1 MDLWSVR
8 FEIQDNFKNIFSE
21 YVEEFTGYISS
32 SLFVNEE
39 KDKKK
44 HGDFFLKNIASNEFG
59 EFHRNQIW
67 VLEVFFNQ
75 KPDINIIKRNLNYL
89 AYELKITG
97 YYFDEYSRTENHV
110 NILNISKVKQKNW
123 LKYNRKSFPII
134 NIDNFYIYGSNNNKN
149 YSVSKIPIKIDASTA
164 FGTGSH
170 ETTKCCLKALTF
182 ISIFTKSNR
191 ILDYGCGTGILG
203 IASKKIFKKSK
214 VTFVDID
221 KDAVKLT
228 KENLKLNN
236 ILLKKVY
243 LTNSYHSNKYTK
255 KQFYDLIFAN
265 ILSGPLKKLAPLFSL
280 IIKPN
285 SILILSGLL
294 IEQIPYMINWYNKY
308 GFKEKKIFYLNG
320 WGSVIMMRT
329 HKERYCTWKKILNY

>member
-21 YVEEFTGYISS
+21 YVEDFSGYVSS
-32 SLFVNEE
+32 SLFVNDE
-39 KDKKK
+39 KGKKK
-44 HGDFFLKNIASNEFG
+44 CTNIYSKNIAINKFG
-59 EFHRNQIW
+59 EFHQNQIW
-67 VLEVFFNQ
+67 VIEVLLNK
-75 KPDINIIKRNLNYL
+75 KPDINTIKCKLNYL
-89 AYELKITG
+89 ANELKTT
-97 YYFDEYSRTENHV
+97 EYCFNDNDSKETYANTV
-110 NILNISKVKQKNW
+110 YVSKVVQKDW

-134 NIDNFYIYGSNNNKN
+134 NVDNFYIYGSHFNKN
-149 YSVSKIPIKIDASTA
+149 CSVNKIPVKIDAATA

-170 ETTKCCLKALTF
+170 ETTKCCLKALSF
-182 ISIFTKSNR
+182 IFKISKSFR

-214 VTFVDID
+214 ITFVDID

-236 ILLKKVY
+236 ILLNEVY
-243 LTNSYHSNKYTK
+243 LTNSYHTNKYIK

-265 ILSGPLKKLAPLFSL
+265 ILFIPLKKLAPLFGL

-285 SILILSGLL
+285 SFIILSGILN
-294 IEQIPYMINWYNKY
+294 EQIPYIINFYNKY
-308 GFKEKKIFYLNG
+308 GFKEKKIFCLND
-320 WGSVIMMRT
+320 WGTIIM
-329 HKERYCTWKKILNY
+329 KSNP